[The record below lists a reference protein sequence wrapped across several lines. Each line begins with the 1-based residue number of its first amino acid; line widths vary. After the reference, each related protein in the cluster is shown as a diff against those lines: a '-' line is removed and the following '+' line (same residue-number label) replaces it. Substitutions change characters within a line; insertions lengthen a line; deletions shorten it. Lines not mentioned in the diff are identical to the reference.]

1 MLMERP
7 KKVLRSSAIT
17 VLLLAG
23 ALLSSML
30 IQEILAADAAVP
42 SLFILAV
49 FLVALFTDGYIYG
62 IIASLVSVWADT
74 FHNKKLLKQALTH
87 SSYANEKKLGKLGCN
102 ERLEFLGDAVL
113 ELVSSDVLYARFPKI
128 PEGELTKKRASLVC
142 EPSLAYCAR
151 QFDLPKYL
159 LLGRGEDMTGG
170 RMRDSIVS
178 DATEALLGAIYLD
191 GGFEKARDFVL
202 RFILNDI
209 EHKQLFYDSKTIL
222 QEMVQEKG
230 RQALEYV
237 LTGESGPDHNKQFS
251 VEARINGE
259 VLGNGSGHTK
269 KAAEQAAAYQ
279 AIRRLRQ

>member
-1 MLMERP
+1 MER
-7 KKVLRSSAIT
+7 LEQI
-17 VLLLAG
+17 
-23 ALLSSML
+23 
-30 IQEILAADAAVP
+30 I
-42 SLFILAV
+42 
-49 FLVALFTDGYIYG
+49 GY
-62 IIASLVSVWADT
+62 T
-74 FHNKKLLKQALTH
+74 FRNKKLLKQALTH

-113 ELVSSDVLYARFPKI
+113 ELVSSDVLYAKFPQI

-191 GGFEKARDFVL
+191 GGFEKAREFVL
-202 RFILNDI
+202 KFILNDM

-222 QEMVQEKG
+222 QELVQEKG
-230 RQALEYV
+230 RQTVEYV
-237 LTGESGPDHNKQFS
+237 LTGETGPDHNKQFS
-251 VEARINGE
+251 VDVLINGTPA
-259 VLGNGSGHTK
+259 GSGTGHTK

-279 AIRRLRQ
+279 AIRGYQQ